1 MSANPWDDFARRS
14 RELYEQQTELTKSWL
29 DGQGRLADTLAKA
42 GGKAGSAEDAA
53 ASGQEAAAMAEL
65 WRSWMAL
72 GGSVGA
78 GMPGMAEPGKIAGET
93 LGRFLDPMSLA
104 LVGGSQVGETIR
116 RLTEGPRF
124 ADLGAIERRMAKVLE
139 LWLQVQQA
147 ARSYEAVVAGA
158 WAEANQR
165 FTAEFNR
172 LAAAGEAPQQPKD
185 ALRLWLDIA
194 NRTLLE
200 THRSERFLTAQG
212 ELLRHGMD
220 FLLGERELIEGL
232 VEPAGLPT
240 RSEIDEVHRSVQ
252 ELKRRVRSLEKAAAA
267 ASAPAGRTRRAAG
280 RGDRS

>member
-1 MSANPWDDFARRS
+1 
-14 RELYEQQTELTKSWL
+14 
-29 DGQGRLADTLAKA
+29 
-42 GGKAGSAEDAA
+42 
-53 ASGQEAAAMAEL
+53 MAEL
-65 WRSWMAL
+65 WRSWLAL

-78 GMPGMAEPGKIAGET
+78 AMPGMADPGKIAGET

-280 RGDRS
+280 GGDRS